1 MGDALVRVLVAAKAG
16 DNESKLTSALT
27 GFVEG
32 VMLSVAAKHHRRII
46 GIALSS
52 AEPGENFD
60 ILLRGGAA
68 F

>member
-1 MGDALVRVLVAAKAG
+1 MLVAAEKPG